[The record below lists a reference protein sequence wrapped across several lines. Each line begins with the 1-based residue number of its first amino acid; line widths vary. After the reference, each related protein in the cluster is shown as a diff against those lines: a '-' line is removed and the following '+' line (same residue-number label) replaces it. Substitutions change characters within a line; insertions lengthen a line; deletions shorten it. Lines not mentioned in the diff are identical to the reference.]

1 MLAFADNCHDILEI
15 DLQKCLN
22 LTDIS
27 VTSLI
32 TGGRQLRELRLS
44 QCERLTDESFL
55 QLPLDHIYENLRVLD
70 LTNCHLLSDAGL
82 SKIVNSAPKL
92 RNLVLAKC
100 TNVTDRGLAAITKLG
115 KNLHYIHLGHCA
127 RITDY
132 GVGQLV
138 RLCSRIRYIDLA
150 CCTNLTD
157 ASVSLLAGLPKL
169 KRIGLV
175 KCAAITDVSLRA
187 LARPKPSASNG
198 GPWPNML
205 ERLHL
210 SYCSQLTVSGI
221 RTMLINCPRL
231 THLSLTG
238 VVDFLREDLVQFCR
252 SPPEE
257 FNPHQRDVFCVFSGR
272 GVYDLRKYLQDNYVG
287 PDTRSVDSDDDIND
301 FDAVSAQL
309 FQQNIQPHQYLAALQ
324 AQGIAVPMHPQT
336 MQHMANHFQAT
347 LQGGQH
353 QGATHIANVQQYQQQ
368 LHQLQ
373 LLQHQMQQLQA
384 AQQAQPE
391 QQPHQF
397 QQAGQN
403 HQMLPSLQQAVLQYI
418 QPQQPQQTQQP
429 PQAPVLTSNA
439 FNFAP
444 GAAPASSAAQTP
456 FATPGLGDFATA
468 HLHAHPFTPRP
479 LSANP
484 IHGQSATPIIPG
496 TPIPQ
501 QQQFQFG
508 LGIHG
513 NVPPPPPALHGPG
526 LGLGGGPNLN
536 AIMIDDDDEDEDL
549 NEADDSTVRGH
560 RD

>member
-15 DLQKCLN
+15 DLQKCMN
-22 LTDIS
+22 LTDVS

-100 TNVTDRGLAAITKLG
+100 TNVTDRGVAAITKLG

-132 GVGQLV
+132 GVSQLV

-157 ASVSLLAGLPKL
+157 ESVSLLASLPKL

-175 KCAAITDVSLRA
+175 KCAAITDRSLKA
-187 LARPKPSASNG
+187 LARPKPSGGSG

-210 SYCSQLTVSGI
+210 SYCSQLTVVGI
-221 RTMLINCPRL
+221 RTMLLKCPRL

-272 GVYDLRKYLQDNYVG
+272 GVFELRKYLQDNYVG
-287 PDTRSVDSDDDIND
+287 PESRDMDSDDELND
-301 FDAVSAQL
+301 FDAVSSQL

-347 LQGGQH
+347 LQGGQNH
-353 QGATHIANVQQYQQQ
+353 GVTHIANVQQYQQQ

-384 AQQAQPE
+384 QQAQQAQQT
-391 QQPHQF
+391 QQA
-397 QQAGQN
+397 QQAGHH
-403 HQMLPSLQQAVLQYI
+403 HQQTLPSLQQAVLQYI
-418 QPQQPQQTQQP
+418 QPQQPPQT
-429 PQAPVLTSNA
+429 PQAPVLPSNT

-444 GAAPASSAAQTP
+444 NAAQASSAAQTP
-456 FATPGLGDFATA
+456 FATPGAGDFATA

-484 IHGQSATPIIPG
+484 THNQSMTPVMPG
-496 TPIPQ
+496 TPVLQ
-501 QQQFQFG
+501 QQQFQTFG
-508 LGIHG
+508 LGIQG
-513 NVPPPPPALHGPG
+513 NVPPPPPALNAHALGTGPG
-526 LGLGGGPNLN
+526 IN
-536 AIMIDDDDEDEDL
+536 AIVIDDDDDEEDEDL
-549 NEADDSTVRGH
+549 NDGDDSTMRGH